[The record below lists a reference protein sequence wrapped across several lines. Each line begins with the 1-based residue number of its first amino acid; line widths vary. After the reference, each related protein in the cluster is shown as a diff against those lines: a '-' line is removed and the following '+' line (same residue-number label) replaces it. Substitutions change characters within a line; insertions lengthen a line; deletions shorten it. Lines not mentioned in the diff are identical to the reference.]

1 MARPGVVWY
10 GEGLPEDVRSNV
22 IEAVRAAQLL
32 LVVGTSALVY
42 PAARLV
48 QLAQSAGAKVVEIN
62 VAETPVS
69 AQVDLSWRA
78 SATAALP
85 QLIQSA

>member
-1 MARPGVVWY
+1 
-10 GEGLPEDVRSNV
+10 
-22 IEAVRAAQLL
+22 
-32 LVVGTSALVY
+32 
-42 PAARLV
+42 V

-69 AQVDLSWRA
+69 AMVDLSWRA
-78 SATAALP
+78 SATIALP